1 MPDTPTGVRPTRVRT
16 LVLSGVVGAAVALV
30 TMIAVTSYELTVPN
44 VPWSTPVLLFV
55 GALAATVLARV
66 TYLRNH
72 VVRQPQDPMR
82 SVATLAIAKA
92 MLIGGSLLTGG
103 YLAFALFSVGHLD
116 APLPRQRLI
125 IGLVSA
131 VASASVLVAGLALE
145 RACRTPDDE
154 DENPDT

>member
-1 MPDTPTGVRPTRVRT
+1 MADTPSGVRPTRVRT
-16 LVLSGVVGAAVALV
+16 LVLSALIGAGISLF
-30 TMIAVTSYELTVPN
+30 TMTAVTSYELTVPT

-55 GALAATVLARV
+55 GAVAATVLARV

-82 SVATLAIAKA
+82 SLVTLAIAKA

-116 APLPRQRLI
+116 APLPRQRLT
-125 IGLVSA
+125 IGLVST
-131 VASASVLVAGLALE
+131 VASVAVLVAGLALE
-145 RACRTPDDE
+145 RACRTPDD
-154 DENPDT
+154 DEKPDT

>member
-1 MPDTPTGVRPTRVRT
+1 MADAPSGVRPTRVRT
-16 LVLSGVVGAAVALV
+16 LVLSALIGAGISLF
-30 TMIAVTSYELTVPN
+30 TMTAVTSYELTVPT
-44 VPWSTPVLLFV
+44 VPWSTPILLFV
-55 GALAATVLARV
+55 GAVAATVLARV
-66 TYLRNH
+66 TYVRNH

-82 SVATLAIAKA
+82 SLVTLAIAKA

-125 IGLVSA
+125 IGLVST
-131 VASASVLVAGLALE
+131 VASVAVLVAGLALE

-154 DENPDT
+154 DEKPDT